1 MNQRDAKRAVAKQV
15 LALIKENQTK
25 LFEQIFTATGQDAE
39 VRESAGDSARVRTE
53 YNNLLALLEDRTKP
67 RYDGKIR
74 W

>member
-1 MNQRDAKRAVAKQV
+1 MNQRDAKRAVARQV

-25 LFEQIFTATGQDAE
+25 LFEQIVIATEQDAE
-39 VRESAGDSARVRTE
+39 VRESAGDPVRIRTE
-53 YNNLLALLEDRTKP
+53 YDNLLALLEDRTKP